1 MKCIARCSTLLA
13 TSVLAF
19 GGFAG
24 LAGCE
29 SEDVVDVTPRK
40 VDENAPKVD
49 PNAMPGG
56 GGMES
61 QGS

>member
-29 SEDVVDVTPRK
+29 SEEVVDVTPTEK
-40 VDENAPKVD
+40 VMYAPD
-49 PNAMPGG
+49 HPDFAGGDLGSCNPGA
-56 GGMES
+56 
-61 QGS
+61 